1 MNELRRVGRWM
12 RIHPKLTLSIS
23 IVLVGPLLG
32 AALQDALFMDL
43 VGGIEGIAILTPI
56 TLLLGLVALV
66 SFLARRSVGN
76 ILRYSLV
83 VGLALILS
91 LVCFLETAHLINYW
105 KVNAVESYVL
115 RAASILD
122 RIKAETHAYPEE
134 LPIDI
139 IGEPPSL
146 LSDYGT
152 YTATK
157 DAFCFEYIDEP
168 AGWAGGEGFLKF
180 DSSTRKWVEER

>member
-1 MNELRRVGRWM
+1 M
-12 RIHPKLTLSIS
+12 RIHPKLIVLIS
-23 IVLVGPLLG
+23 IVLIGILLG
-32 AALQDALFMDL
+32 AALQDALFMDF
-43 VGGIEGIAILTPI
+43 VGGMEGIAILTPI
-56 TLLLGLVALV
+56 TLLLGLVALAC
-66 SFLARRSVGN
+66 FLAKRSVGN
-76 ILRYSLV
+76 ILKYSLV

-91 LVCFLETAHLINYW
+91 LVCFLETAHLISYW

-122 RIKAETHAYPEE
+122 RIKARTGAYPEA
-134 LPIDI
+134 LPTDI

-146 LSDYGT
+146 FRDYGT

-157 DAFCFEYIDEP
+157 DTFCFEYINEP

-180 DSSTRKWVEER
+180 DSSTRKWVEDR